1 MKLSNIVNQLL
12 DKDCLADASA
22 SEQAG
27 LTALSQRCNQVDN
40 FDTGFEDFSFIGLFG
55 QRRRLAVNRRPLG
68 AFGNLAAVDWFANY
82 VEHAALCVF
91 ANRYADR
98 RTSRCDDLAA
108 AQSVGVLQTNR
119 TYCLLVEMLCYLERN
134 RLLAALDCQRFV
146 YFWQRIIIKL
156 NIDHHAHDL
165 NNFSLVF
172 THSNSFFYHFIASTP
187 ALISVSS

>member
-1 MKLSNIVNQLL
+1 M
-12 DKDCLADASA
+12 
-22 SEQAG
+22 
-27 LTALSQRCNQVDN
+27 
-40 FDTGFEDFSFIGLFG
+40 
-55 QRRRLAVNRRPLG
+55 NRRPLG

-82 VEHAALCVF
+82 VEHAALRVF
-91 ANRYADR
+91 ANRHANR
-98 RTSRCDDLAA
+98 RASRCNNLAA

-119 TYCLLVEMLCYLERN
+119 SYCLLVEMLCYLERN
-134 RLLAALDCQRFV
+134 RLLAALDRQCFV

-165 NNFSLVF
+165 DDFSLVF